1 MKKISALSRM
11 ASVLAALG
19 ISLVAA
25 LSAAGCNDEDSGTA
39 VQRLTAQC
47 VEEGPPVPDDRWGC
61 GVDQDVECDT
71 HEGAHVDA
79 IYTQLAAGNTCASG
93 KLVVSRPEPYFRLG
107 EYDIQVTRVM
117 GGVPT
122 STLCTSRLS
131 VIDRKPPQ
139 VTTHTV
145 ELWPPDYK
153 LHHITPDQCVTVL
166 DACDPDVR
174 VWFTSALSDEPEDSA
189 GDGETD
195 PDIIGLSCSGVDLRA
210 ERRGTMDGRVY
221 TLGWHAEDHD
231 HNSVDGT
238 CKVIVPHDEGTH
250 DAVDS
255 GMDHRTELIP
265 GACK

>member
-1 MKKISALSRM
+1 M
-11 ASVLAALG
+11 
-19 ISLVAA
+19 
-25 LSAAGCNDEDSGTA
+25 
-39 VQRLTAQC
+39 
-47 VEEGPPVPDDRWGC
+47 
-61 GVDQDVECDT
+61 
-71 HEGAHVDA
+71 
-79 IYTQLAAGNTCASG
+79 
-93 KLVVSRPEPYFRLG
+93 
-107 EYDIQVTRVM
+107 
-117 GGVPT
+117 
-122 STLCTSRLS
+122 
-131 VIDRKPPQ
+131 
-139 VTTHTV
+139 TTHTV
-145 ELWPPDYK
+145 ELWPPNHE
-153 LHHITPDQCVTVL
+153 LHHITADQCVTVL

-195 PDIIGLSCSGVDLRA
+195 PDIMGLSCSGVDLRA